1 MNYREKIRKAIECP
15 QFGNETYG
23 EWGALRYEQRV
34 LIKRLLDELDGA
46 DNLILILKK
55 ENQELKADY
64 GTKAQ
69 VERDLLMEENQEL
82 KKQLEE
88 LESIVGLRQKRNLI
102 NKFNKEYEEDK
113 KKNPNKSHAEIIPDA
128 EEVYR
133 RYYAM
138 KTQQKKFMEYINS
151 YIELLNDKPDL
162 VELSQK
168 DVLEEALLKYKEIIG
183 NIYESEVED
192 E

>member
-1 MNYREKIRKAIECP
+1 MNNFLEEKEKLLNSIENNTSEHWKEYYKNVPIDCI
-15 QFGNETYG
+15 FDDLVIDINE
-23 EWGALRYEQRV
+23 
-34 LIKRLLDELDGA
+34 IKRLTE
-46 DNLILILKK
+46 

-88 LESIVGLRQKRNLI
+88 LEFKVGLRQKRNLI
-102 NKFNKEYEEDK
+102 NKFNKEYDEEDK
-113 KKNPNKSHAEIIPDA
+113 KKNPNRSHTEIIPDA

-133 RYYAM
+133 RYYTM
-138 KTQQKKFMEYINS
+138 KTQQKKFIEYISS
-151 YIELLNDKPDL
+151 YIKLLNDKPDL
-162 VELSQK
+162 IELSQK

-183 NIYESEVED
+183 D
-192 E
+192 DK